1 MAGITQQIPSFIQG
15 ISEQPDFMKVPGQVV
30 DLKNGIPDVTR
41 GLVKRPGGQLVSA
54 ITPNSGTLSWF
65 HIYTDEENQY
75 IGSTN
80 TSGVI
85 QIWRTSDGA
94 VIPIDYSGVPG
105 TNACTYLSGWTN
117 ADELQALTVNES
129 TFITNRNTTVAMKT
143 GTSDKSPAEVH
154 EAIIELKTISY
165 GKQYALDIYEP
176 TDTATQTFTRAT
188 AIAADESITTPTSG
202 YSDDGKCTLMG
213 REVVNQGTVSG
224 KTNLRYEMDLR
235 CQPLAEGGGT
245 TNPSFDDS
253 YQPFAKLQ
261 FGGEGWTTNDTHSY
275 TSEKGATTTVKIKK
289 HITITCRAGLARVRP
304 SATSST
310 ADEAVTAE
318 GILGDMKAALD
329 AISGHGITSTVVG
342 TCLHLKR
349 SAAFNVTTPEP
360 QLMNITTA
368 EANNIAELPT
378 SCRHNFVVKVV
389 NSGEED
395 DDFYLKF
402 KVDNVS
408 GTPSSDR
415 FGVGVW
421 EECPQPNLEIAF
433 DADTLPIKLVRE
445 LPSGSYSNGRFLV
458 QKPTWEERDV
468 GDENTNPKPTFVG
481 YKINKLLF
489 FRNRLCILSEE
500 NVILS
505 RTNDFFNFWSKTAMA
520 VSTDDPVD
528 LQSSSTFPTTL
539 FDGIEVN
546 SGLLIFSSNQQFM
559 LTTDSDAFTPLT
571 AKINYL
577 SAYNFNP
584 KTKPFSLGVTSGFIN
599 STGQNAR
606 FFEMA
611 DVRREGEPTVLE
623 QSKVVSKLLPI
634 DLTMVASSKE
644 NTVILFGSENKNEV
658 WGYRFFNTGERRVQ
672 SSWFR
677 WVIPGNLV
685 YHTIMDDVYYT
696 VVKNGSNYTLEAYD
710 VRKQDDS
717 TIIGTSP
724 DDYKVHLDCNKL
736 IASSALSY
744 SATTNKTTFT
754 KPTGFNSSN
763 QLAVYVNVSGNNI
776 GRYSTASINGSNV
789 EIVGDWTGSNLI
801 LGYLYEWEVEIPTIY
816 ATKTEGE
823 KTRADIRSSLVIH
836 RLKFTFGSVG
846 LIETTLKRKGK
857 QDYTTTYESLIWDN
871 YTASSLGIANEY
883 THTIPA
889 YERNTN
895 LTVHV
900 KSTHPSPATLHALN
914 WEGDYSNRFYQRV

>member
-41 GLVKRPGGQLVSA
+41 GLMKRPGGRLISA

-65 HIYTDEENQY
+65 HIYTDETNQY
-75 IGSTN
+75 IGNVS

-85 QIWRTSDGA
+85 QVWRTSDGA
-94 VIPIDYSGVPG
+94 VIPIDYSAVPG
-105 TNACTYLSGWTN
+105 TNACTYLTGWTN
-117 ADELQALTVNES
+117 SEDLQALTVNES

-143 GTSDKSPAEVH
+143 DAADKSPVVVH
-154 EAIIELKTISY
+154 EAIVELKTISY

-176 TDTATQTFTRAT
+176 TDTNTQTFTRAT
-188 AIAADESITTPTSG
+188 ALAADETVTNVSSPN
-202 YSDDGKCTLMG
+202 DGKCQYMG

-235 CQPLAEGGGT
+235 CSPVAESGGT
-245 TNPSFDDS
+245 DNPGYDDS
-253 YQPFAKLQ
+253 YQPYAKLQ
-261 FGGEGWTTNDTHSY
+261 FGGEGWTTNDTHSH

-304 SATSST
+304 SATSSS

-318 GILGDMKAALD
+318 GILGDMKASLD

-349 SAAFNVTTPEP
+349 SSEFNVTTPEP
-360 QLMNITTA
+360 QLMNITTS
-368 EANNIAELPT
+368 EANNIGELPT
-378 SCRHNFVVKVV
+378 SCRHNYVVKVV

-408 GTPSSDR
+408 GTPGSDR

-433 DADTLPIKLVRE
+433 DPDTLPIKLVRE
-445 LPSGSYSNGRFLV
+445 LPGSTYTNGRFLV

-481 YKINKLLF
+481 HKINKILF
-489 FRNRLCILSEE
+489 FRNRLVMLSQE
-500 NVILS
+500 NVITS

-520 VSTDDPVD
+520 VSSDDPID
-528 LQSSSTFPTTL
+528 LQSSSTYPTVL
-539 FDGIEVN
+539 YDGIEVN
-546 SGLLIFSSNQQFM
+546 SGLLLFSSNQQFM
-559 LTTDSDAFTPLT
+559 LTTDSDSFTPQT
-571 AKINYL
+571 AKINFL
-577 SAYNFNP
+577 SAFNFNN
-584 KTKPFSLGVTSGFIN
+584 KTKPFSLGVTPGFIN
-599 STGQNAR
+599 STGKNAR

-634 DLTMVASSKE
+634 DLTMAASSKE
-644 NTVILFGSENKNEV
+644 NTVVLFGSTDKNEI
-658 WGYRFFNTGERRVQ
+658 WGYRFFNTGERRVM

-677 WVIPGNLV
+677 WVLPGNLT
-685 YHTIMDDVYYT
+685 YHAIMDDVYYT
-696 VVKNGSNYTLEAYD
+696 VVKNGSNYTLEAYE
-710 VRKQDDS
+710 VRKTDD
-717 TIIGTSP
+717 TTVVGTAP
-724 DDYKVHLDCNKL
+724 DDYKVHLDCHKL
-736 IASSALSY
+736 ISSGSLSY
-744 SATTNKTTFT
+744 NATTNKTTFT

-763 QLAVYVNVSGNNI
+763 QLAVFVNVTGDNI
-776 GRYSTASINGSNV
+776 GRYSTAAINGSNV
-789 EIVGDWTGSNLI
+789 EITGDWTGTNLI
-801 LGYLYEWEVEIPTIY
+801 LGYQYEWEVELPTIY
-816 ATKTEGE
+816 PTQSDGQR
-823 KTRADIRSSLVIH
+823 TRADIRSSLIIH
-836 RLKFTFGSVG
+836 RLKFSFGSVG
-846 LIETTLKRKGK
+846 MIETTLKRKGRK
-857 QDYTTTYESLIWDN
+857 DYTTTYESLMWDN
-871 YTASSLGIANEY
+871 YNASKLGIAEEY

-889 YERNTN
+889 YDRNTN

-914 WEGDYSNRFYQRV
+914 WEGDYSNRFYKRV

>member
-1 MAGITQQIPSFIQG
+1 MAGITQQIPSFVQG

-41 GLVKRPGGQLVSA
+41 GLVKRPGGKLVSA
-54 ITPNSGTLSWF
+54 ITPSSGTLSWF
-65 HIYTDEENQY
+65 HIYTDDENQY
-75 IGSTN
+75 IGNVST
-80 TSGVI
+80 TGVI

-94 VIPIDYSGVPG
+94 VIPLDYSAVPG
-105 TNACTYLSGWTN
+105 TGACTYLSGWTN

-129 TFITNRNTTVAMKT
+129 TFIANRNTTIAMKT
-143 GTSDKSPAEVH
+143 DAADKSPVVVH

-188 AIAADESITTPTSG
+188 AIAADDAVTGTS
-202 YSDDGKCTLMG
+202 SPNDGKCTYMG

-235 CQPLAEGGGT
+235 CSPVAESGGT
-245 TNPSFDDS
+245 DNPGYDDS
-253 YQPFAKLQ
+253 YQPYAKLQ
-261 FGGEGWTTNDTHSY
+261 FGGEGWTTNDTHSH

-289 HITITCRAGLARVRP
+289 HITVTCRAGLARVRP
-304 SATSST
+304 GATSSS

-318 GILGDMKAALD
+318 GILGDMKTALD
-329 AISGHGITSTVVG
+329 AISGHGITSTIVG

-349 SAAFNVTTPEP
+349 SSEFNVTTPEP
-360 QLMNITTA
+360 QLMQVTTS
-368 EANNIAELPT
+368 EANNIGDLPS
-378 SCRHNFVVKVV
+378 SCRHNYVVKVV

-408 GTPSSDR
+408 GTPGSDR

-433 DADTLPIKLVRE
+433 DDDTLPIKLVRE
-445 LPSGSYSNGRFLV
+445 LPGSTYTNGRFLV
-458 QKPTWEERDV
+458 QKPTWQERDV

-489 FRNRLCILSEE
+489 FRNRLCILSQE

-520 VSTDDPVD
+520 VSNDDPVD
-528 LQSSSTFPTTL
+528 LQSSSTFPTVL
-539 FDGIEVN
+539 YDGIEVN
-546 SGLLIFSSNQQFM
+546 SGLLLFSSNQQFM
-559 LTTDSDAFTPLT
+559 LTTDSDAFTPQT
-571 AKINYL
+571 AKINFL
-577 SAYNFNP
+577 SAYNFNH

-599 STGQNAR
+599 STGKNAR

-623 QSKVVSKLLPI
+623 QSKVVSKLLPV
-634 DLTMVASSKE
+634 DLTMVAASKE
-644 NTVILFGSENKNEV
+644 NTVILFGSKDKSEI

-677 WVIPGNLV
+677 WEIPGNLV
-685 YHTIMDDVYYT
+685 YHAIMDDVYYT
-696 VVKNGSNYTLEAYD
+696 IIKNGTDYTLEAYD
-710 VRKQDDS
+710 VRKQDD
-717 TIIGTSP
+717 TTLIGTSP
-724 DDYKVHLDCNKL
+724 DDYKVHLDCHKL
-736 IASSALSY
+736 ISSGDLSY
-744 SATTNKTTFT
+744 SSTTGKTTFS

-763 QLAVYVNVSGNNI
+763 QLAVYVNVTGDNI

-789 EIVGDWTGSNLI
+789 EITGDWTGTNLI

-816 ATKTEGE
+816 PTQSDGQ
-823 KTRADIRSSLVIH
+823 KTRADIRASLIIH
-836 RLKFTFGSVG
+836 RLSFTFGSVG

-857 QDYTTTYESLIWDN
+857 KDYTTTYESLIWDN
-871 YTASSLGIANEY
+871 YDASRIGIANEY

-900 KSTHPSPATLHALN
+900 KSSHPSPATLHALN
-914 WEGDYSNRFYQRV
+914 WEGDYSNKFYRRV